1 MSQSIQAEAETFA
14 KSYVTLFSSPACSSS
29 EDVAHIA
36 NEVGKRYRPGITF
49 FTNGQ
54 ITRFES
60 QEQSAHLI
68 EQEMRSNIASGM
80 GTHLELLSIEKV
92 EVYSSTSALCWLYWV
107 FHPKPGS
114 EFAGK
119 DWKFTNI
126 YGYRAASEDVAAGWE
141 FVVRDQEINAFKEAT
156 GGSFLS

>member
-1 MSQSIQAEAETFA
+1 MSQNIQAEAEVFA
-14 KSYVTLFSSPACSSS
+14 ISYATLFSSPACSSS
-29 EDVAHIA
+29 DGVAQIA

-49 FTNGQ
+49 FTNGH
-54 ITRFES
+54 ITQLES
-60 QEQSAHLI
+60 QEQSARLI
-68 EQEMRSNIASGM
+68 EQEMRSNITSGM
-80 GTHLELLSIEKV
+80 GTHLELLSIDRID
-92 EVYSSTSALCWLYWV
+92 VYSSTSALCWLHWV

-126 YGYRAASEDVAAGWE
+126 YGYRAASEDAEAGWE

>member
-14 KSYVTLFSSPACSSS
+14 KSYATLFSSPACSSL

-36 NEVGKRYRPGITF
+36 NKVGKRYRPGMTF

-60 QEQSAHLI
+60 QKQSARLI
-68 EQEMRSNIASGM
+68 EQEMRSNITSGM

-92 EVYSSTSALCWLYWV
+92 EVYSSTSALCWLHWV

-126 YGYRAASEDVAAGWE
+126 YGYRAASEGAEAGWE